1 MWMLHFIPDSFLHL
15 VVLAILGSGVA
26 LYVLGLFINLAP
38 PTFRLY
44 KEPIRILSTIL
55 IVAGVY
61 FYGSYDTEMQ
71 WREKVAEVQKQLAEA
86 EAKSEK
92 VNVQIQTKIVTQK
105 QIVHDTQVV
114 IQDRIIKEAAKM
126 DAECKVAPEA
136 IKDLNDAARNP
147 FGGKK

>member
-1 MWMLHFIPDSFLHL
+1 MPELP
-15 VVLAILGSGVA
+15 
-26 LYVLGLFINLAP
+26 
-38 PTFRLY
+38 
-44 KEPIRILSTIL
+44 
-55 IVAGVY
+55 
-61 FYGSYDTEMQ
+61 
-71 WREKVAEVQKQLAEA
+71 EA